1 MKVPK
6 DRPFLT
12 SLGLHLVVLVG
23 FLLFT
28 IVQAFWP
35 KEKIHVFEIIDL
47 PNMDN
52 SSQKTDLPAKKVPN
66 LPEDAVS
73 TPAPKPQPL
82 VSAKEFF
89 EKNPKPHPKPREVK
103 RDVKI
108 AVQQIEVRDLVIKS
122 NTTVDRQ
129 EQMTDQ
135 QNSALSQYIMRLRS
149 KIDAAWTKPAELEG
163 INLVARAVF
172 NVSSSGRLSNPRL
185 TKSSGNAAFDQ
196 SIISA
201 FKLANTVGPTPTG
214 QGYQY
219 TLAFRMLD

>member
-66 LPEDAVS
+66 LPAVS
-73 TPAPKPQPL
+73 YTHLTLPT
-82 VSAKEFF
+82 
-89 EKNPKPHPKPREVK
+89 K
-103 RDVKI
+103 RIV
-108 AVQQIEVRDLVIKS
+108 
-122 NTTVDRQ
+122 
-129 EQMTDQ
+129 
-135 QNSALSQYIMRLRS
+135 
-149 KIDAAWTKPAELEG
+149 
-163 INLVARAVF
+163 
-172 NVSSSGRLSNPRL
+172 
-185 TKSSGNAAFDQ
+185 
-196 SIISA
+196 
-201 FKLANTVGPTPTG
+201 
-214 QGYQY
+214 
-219 TLAFRMLD
+219 